1 MKNWHKAIIASAVA
15 VVLVILITANVNKS
29 MNEKAEKAIA
39 EMKAEEEVR
48 EELYLDAKQVFEV
61 LEEARG
67 EQRGLTYDEELLM
80 KEFKAKYDRESM
92 ELTHYESGVVSNL
105 ILMSYET
112 IPRSKLNTNKNRYE
126 EYKESLFYYID
137 FKP

>member
-1 MKNWHKAIIASAVA
+1 
-15 VVLVILITANVNKS
+15 

-61 LEEARG
+61 LEEARD

-126 EYKESLFYYID
+126 EYKESLFYYIE